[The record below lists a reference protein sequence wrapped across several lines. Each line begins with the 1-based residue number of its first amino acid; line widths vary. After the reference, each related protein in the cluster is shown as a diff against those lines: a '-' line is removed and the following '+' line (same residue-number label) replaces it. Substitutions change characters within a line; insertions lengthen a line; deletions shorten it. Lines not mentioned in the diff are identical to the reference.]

1 MKIITFLF
9 AFLTT
14 SNLLFGQFY
23 DLNSIQEIK
32 ITFAQSNWDAILD
45 AQKAGAEEYTMAT
58 SVEINGTVFDSAG
71 VKYKGNST
79 YNDRQTKNPFHIELD
94 TYKDQDYEG
103 YKDIKLSNVA
113 NDPSFV
119 REVLSYQILRQYM
132 DAPLCNYANVY
143 VNGNLIGLYSNAEAI
158 SKTFLKDRFDS
169 KNNTFV
175 KCNPPAGAGP
185 GTTSYPNLTYLG
197 TDSTKYYAS
206 YEIKSDG
213 GWDELIYLTDTLN
226 NSVGNVDE
234 ILDVNRAL
242 WMLAFNNV
250 LVNLDS
256 YSGGFAQNYYL
267 YRSDY
272 NQFLPVVWDLNES
285 FGRFT
290 QTGSGS
296 VSLRSTADKQQMTHL
311 LHENESNYPLISK
324 LFANPMYKRM
334 YIAHC
339 KTMLQEN
346 FSDGSYL
353 TTGDALQK
361 TIDAAV
367 QADNNKF
374 FTYANF
380 SANLRSDISSG
391 GGGPGGGTT
400 NGIGNLMDGRAT
412 HLLAQS
418 DFTATTPTISTPVS
432 SNAAP
437 AVNDNFAITTA
448 VSNQNAVYIGYRFK
462 SNSPFVFELMYDDGA
477 HGDGA
482 AGDGD
487 FGAQLTMQ
495 SLKMEYYVYAENANA
510 GLFSPR
516 RAEHEFYT
524 LSPAGLLVINE
535 VMSSNKTTIAND
547 NGAFDDWIELYNGGA
562 TAISTAN
569 YFLSDD
575 SDDPT
580 QWPLLN
586 KIIASKGYQVV
597 WASGDATLGD
607 WYANFKLSKSGEQLG
622 LYYAQGG
629 DTLEVDVI
637 DIPALT
643 NDQSYGRETDG
654 AANWMK
660 FDIATPNDTN
670 RVIEEEVE
678 DTTGIEQQLLSEI
691 QVYPNPATDV
701 LTVDLGAVT
710 QTIQIQFIDAVGR
723 VVKTESISGDQN
735 QLDIS
740 DLNQGMY
747 FISLS
752 SADGVQRIEKL
763 VKE

>member
-1 MKIITFLF
+1 MKYFTVIAAIVFS
-9 AFLTT
+9 ACAY
-14 SNLLFGQFY
+14 GQFY
-23 DLNSIQEIK
+23 DLNTIQEIK

-45 AQKAGAEEYTMAT
+45 AQKAGSEDYTMAT
-58 SVEINGTVFDSAG
+58 TVEINGTVFDSVG

-79 YNDRQTKNPFHIELD
+79 YRATQTKNPFHIELD

-132 DAPLCNYANVY
+132 VAPECNYANVY
-143 VNGNLIGLYSNAEAI
+143 VNGTLIGLYSNAEAI
-158 SKTFLKDRFDS
+158 SKTFLKNRFDS

-206 YEIKSDG
+206 YEMKSDG
-213 GWDELIYLTDTLN
+213 GWDELIHLTDTLN
-226 NSVGNVDE
+226 NSVGSLTD

-272 NQFLPVVWDLNES
+272 NQFLPIVWDLNES

-290 QTGSGS
+290 QTGSSS
-296 VSLRSTADKQQMTHL
+296 VSLRSTTDKQQMTHL
-311 LHENESNYPLISK
+311 LHENEANYPLISK
-324 LFANPMYKRM
+324 LLADPTYKRM

-339 KTMLQEN
+339 KTMLEEN
-346 FSDGSYL
+346 FANGSYL
-353 TTGDALQK
+353 VTGAALQS

-380 SANLRSDISSG
+380 TANLRTDVSGG
-391 GGGPGGGTT
+391 GGGPGGRST

-412 HLLAQS
+412 YLLAQS
-418 DFTATTPTISTPVS
+418 DFTATSPTISTPAS

-437 AVNDNFAITTA
+437 SINSSFTITTT
-448 VSNQNAVYIGYRFK
+448 VSNQTSVLIGYRFT
-462 SNSPFVFELMYDDGA
+462 SNSPFMVEAMFDDGA

-482 AGDGD
+482 AGDGV
-487 FGAQLTMQ
+487 FGSQITMQ

-535 VMSSNKTTIAND
+535 VMSSNKTTIASD
-547 NGAFDDWIELYNGGA
+547 VGSFSDWIELYNGGSSSIA
-562 TAISTAN
+562 LGD
-569 YFLSDD
+569 YYLSDD
-575 SDDPT
+575 EDEPT
-580 QWPLLN
+580 KWQLPVASL
-586 KIIASKGYQVV
+586 ASKGYQMI
-597 WASGDATLGD
+597 WASGDVTQGE
-607 WYANFKLSKSGEQLG
+607 WHSNFKLSKDGETLG
-622 LYYAQGG
+622 LYYSTGG

-637 DIPALT
+637 DIPALS
-643 NDQSYGRETDG
+643 NDQSYGRESDG
-654 AANWMK
+654 AATWVK
-660 FDIATPNDTN
+660 FDVGTPNDTN
-670 RVIEEEVE
+670 RVVVS
-678 DTTGIEQQLLSEI
+678 DTTSIEQHLLEGI
-691 QVYPNPATDV
+691 QFFPNPANDV
-701 LTVDLGAVT
+701 LNYNLGSMDQAITVE
-710 QTIQIQFIDAVGR
+710 FIDAVGR
-723 VVKTESISGDQN
+723 TSKSVSLDANEGAI
-735 QLDIS
+735 DIS
-740 DLNQGMY
+740 ELNTGVY
-747 FISLS
+747 FISFQS
-752 SADGVQRIEKL
+752 EAGFTRIEKL
-763 VKE
+763 IKD

>member
-1 MKIITFLF
+1 MKYFTVIAAIVFS
-9 AFLTT
+9 ACAY
-14 SNLLFGQFY
+14 GQFY
-23 DLNSIQEIK
+23 DLNTIQEIK

-45 AQKAGAEEYTMAT
+45 AQKAGSEDYTMAT
-58 SVEINGTVFDSAG
+58 TVEINGTVFDSVG

-79 YNDRQTKNPFHIELD
+79 YRATQTKNPFHIELD

-132 DAPLCNYANVY
+132 VAPECNYANVY
-143 VNGNLIGLYSNAEAI
+143 VNGTLIGLYSNAEAI
-158 SKTFLKDRFDS
+158 SKTFLKNRFDS

-197 TDSTKYYAS
+197 TDSSKYYAS
-206 YEIKSDG
+206 YEMKSDG
-213 GWDELIYLTDTLN
+213 GWDELIHLTDTLS
-226 NSVGNVDE
+226 NSVGSVTD

-290 QTGSGS
+290 QTGSAS

-339 KTMLQEN
+339 KTMLEEN

-353 TTGDALQK
+353 VTGDALQK

-380 SANLRSDISSG
+380 TANLRSDVSGG
-391 GGGPGGGTT
+391 GGGPGGRST
-400 NGIGNLMDGRAT
+400 NGIGSLMDGRAT
-412 HLLAQS
+412 YLLVQS
-418 DFTATTPTISTPVS
+418 DFTATTPTISTPSS
-432 SNAAP
+432 SNSAP
-437 AVNDNFAITTA
+437 SVNDNFTITTT
-448 VSNQNAVYIGYRFK
+448 VTNQNAVYIGYRFK
-462 SNSPFVFELMYDDGA
+462 SNSPFVFEVMYDDGA

-482 AGDGD
+482 ANDGV
-487 FGAQLTMQ
+487 FGSQITMQ
-495 SLKMEYYVYAENANA
+495 SLKMEYYVYAENSNA

-535 VMSSNKTTIAND
+535 VMSSNKVTVSND
-547 NGAFDDWIELYNGGA
+547 NGAFDDWLELYNGSS
-562 TAISTAN
+562 TAISTNN

-580 QWPLLN
+580 QWPLPN
-586 KIIASKGYQVV
+586 KSIPAGGYQVV

-607 WYANFKLSKSGEQLG
+607 WYANFKLSKSGEELG

-629 DTLEVDVI
+629 DTLEVDFI
-637 DIPALT
+637 DFPALS

-654 AANWMK
+654 AANWIK
-660 FDIATPNDTN
+660 FDIATPNEAN
-670 RVIEEEVE
+670 RIIEVEEE
-678 DTTGIEQQLLSEI
+678 DTTGIEVQLFSEI
-691 QVYPNPATDV
+691 QLYPNPAADI
-701 LTVDLGAVT
+701 LNVDLGTVT
-710 QTIQIQFIDAVGR
+710 QTIQLQFIDAVGR
-723 VVKTESISGDQN
+723 IVKTESVSSSQN
-735 QLDIS
+735 QIDIS
-740 DLNQGMY
+740 ELNQGMY

-752 SADGVQRIEKL
+752 SSTGVQRIEKL
-763 VKE
+763 VKD